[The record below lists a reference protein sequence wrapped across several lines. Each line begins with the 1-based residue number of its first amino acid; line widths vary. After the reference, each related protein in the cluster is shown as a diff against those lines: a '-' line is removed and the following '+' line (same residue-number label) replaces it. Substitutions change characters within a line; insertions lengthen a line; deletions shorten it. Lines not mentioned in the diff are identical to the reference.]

1 MRLSTPRFRKKRKL
15 LIKKLIKYKDN
26 EDKYIELFKDLQE
39 LYYKYKIKKYQDK
52 DIINELL
59 TKYIHSIKLK
69 TLKDIKHINQK
80 KQGLITDI
88 KRNTEDIDDIVDKIE
103 IIFSILESNKIVVED
118 IQEEI
123 KFIKNVKAGISK
135 KMRSKAQT
143 FKLKK

>member
-15 LIKKLIKYKDN
+15 LVKELIKYKDN

-69 TLKDIKHINQK
+69 TLKDIKHINKK

-88 KRNTEDIDDIVDKIE
+88 KRNTEDIDDIVNKIE
-103 IIFSILESNKIVVED
+103 MIFSILESNKIVVED